1 MDRAALLKQLAQTE
15 RDIAAGKKLI
25 ENQQPVV
32 AELERSGR
40 DTWTASAFLR
50 MLLGSQTFH
59 QSDRDRLQAELAA
72 IKE

>member
-25 ENQQPVV
+25 ENQQLFV

-50 MLLGSQTFH
+50 MLLESQTFH